1 MKNFYRCV
9 FVCILLISAA
19 LTSSAQ
25 VAHEDADPLEN
36 QINLY
41 GVKKASPVL
50 FVHLDKT
57 IYTNNETVW
66 FTGYL
71 LNIDAKT
78 IKEHRIL
85 SVSLIND
92 EDSKIA
98 AQANFIID
106 GGLSFG
112 NIYIPDSVAAGGYHF
127 VAYTNRLLKGRPE
140 VVFKQSVTIKTTN
153 EPAFSLSLSL
163 LDSTKAQPGKITT
176 LLTAKAKELPVIQA
190 PVSYKMGTAKNRATL
205 ATGKTGVTGEYI
217 LSIDKNQ
224 VSPENHVLIAE
235 VGEGKQKE
243 SIRLTIPIKKQKARV
258 RFYPEGGYLVAGK
271 TSRIGWEARGAGGEP
286 LKINGILLSNGTPV
300 DTIATDSYGMGIF
313 KLTPKANSKYQVKVI
328 RAGVVDTVCA
338 LPNALPQGITL
349 QVADALQT
357 DSIILK
363 LQSTRYQV
371 VKILVHNYKEVFV
384 TLDEEIYPK
393 GLVTSFATADLP
405 RGLNMIT
412 VMDSLGRPLAERA
425 IFAHYDKR
433 QHLSVKTDNNEY
445 ATRQKVKLNLK
456 LNSVSGSPVKGYVSV
471 ACVQD
476 NRLSYKHPN
485 NIESYYYLSSQLQDI
500 PLKDNLMGND
510 AADKEY
516 LNKVLLIKG
525 WSRYTWQEMLKTQ
538 PADTLRQYQTIAYN
552 GDVTFAGKRLKKPM
566 MLSAIAD
573 TLARIVRTDST
584 GHFVMDEQ
592 GIVTPADKKMTLY
605 ISGKEK
611 TDPYVIHF
619 NNPFEGMT
627 KNMADTMSLKS
638 IEVPAETETNEAL
651 VVQGLNK
658 TRQLQEVKIKAVK
671 DGLLY
676 ASIPKST
683 LDHDPGVNECGDYKC
698 MNDIL
703 NCPNHPNDNNQL
715 RPLKKGDYVKV
726 WRRGQYVS
734 EIYRGCVIFKTKDYP
749 SMVQLKGIYA
759 NKEFYVVDY
768 DAEKDN
774 IPEYQSTIY
783 WKYNVPVNSSGET
796 SLWFFTNDIT
806 GRFRIIAQG
815 VTEEDVLYSEQTFN
829 VKKKL
834 P

>member
-1 MKNFYRCV
+1 MKNFCRCLI
-9 FVCILLISAA
+9 VCLILISAA
-19 LTSSAQ
+19 LTTRAQ
-25 VAHEDADPLEN
+25 VAHEETDPLES

-71 LNIDAKT
+71 LNIDANA

-85 SVSLIND
+85 SVSLVND
-92 EDSKIA
+92 EDGKVA
-98 AQANFIID
+98 VQANFIMD
-106 GGLSFG
+106 GGLGFG
-112 NIYIPDSVAAGGYHF
+112 NIYIPDSVAAGSYHF

-140 VVFKQSVTIKTTN
+140 VLFKQSVTIKTTN

-163 LDSTKAQPGKITT
+163 LDSTKAQAGKITT
-176 LLTAKAKELPVIQA
+176 LLTAKAKEFPVIMA
-190 PVSYKMGTAKNRATL
+190 PISYKMGAAKKRITL
-205 ATGKTGVTGEYI
+205 ATAKTGVNGEYT

-224 VSPENHVLIAE
+224 ISPENRVLIAE

-258 RFYPEGGYLVAGK
+258 RFYPEGGYLVSGK
-271 TSRIGWEARGAGGEP
+271 ASRVGWEARGAGGEP
-286 LKINGILLSNGTPV
+286 LKINGILLNNGTPI
-300 DTIATDSYGMGIF
+300 DTITTDSYGMGIF

-328 RAGVVDTVCA
+328 RAGVVDTVCT
-338 LPNALPQGITL
+338 LPASLQQGIVL

-357 DSIILK
+357 DSITLK

-384 TLDEEIYPK
+384 TLDKEIYPK
-393 GLVTSFATADLP
+393 GLTTSFATANLP
-405 RGLNMIT
+405 RGLNMVT
-412 VMDSLGRPLAERA
+412 VVDSIGRPLAERA

-433 QHLSVKTDNNEY
+433 QALSIKTDNNDY
-445 ATRQKVKLNLK
+445 TTRQKVKLNLK
-456 LNSVSGSPVKGYVSV
+456 LSSASGSPVKGYVSV

-476 NRLSYKHPN
+476 NRLSYKHSN
-485 NIESYYYLSSQLQDI
+485 NIESYYYLTSQLNDM
-500 PLKDNLMGND
+500 PLKDNLMGSSTT
-510 AADKEY
+510 DKEY
-516 LNKVLLIKG
+516 INNVLLIKG
-525 WSRYTWQEMLKTQ
+525 WSRYTWQEMLKAQ
-538 PADTLRQYQTIAYN
+538 PADTLRQYQTIAYS

-573 TLARIVRTDST
+573 TLANIVRTDST

-592 GIVTPADKKMTLY
+592 SMVTQADKKMVLF
-605 ISGKEK
+605 INGKAK

-619 NNPFEGMT
+619 NNPFEGLA
-627 KNMADTMSLKS
+627 KNMADTMSLRN
-638 IEVPAETETNEAL
+638 IEVPAVTETNEAL
-651 VVQGLNK
+651 VVKGLDK
-658 TRQLQEVKIKAVK
+658 TRQLQEVKIKGVK

-703 NCPNHPNDNNQL
+703 NCPNHPNDNNQQ

-726 WRRGQYVS
+726 WRHGQYVS
-734 EIYRGCVIFKTKDYP
+734 EIYRGCVIFTPKEYT
-749 SMVQLKGIYA
+749 SMVQVKGIYA
-759 NKEFYVVDY
+759 SKEFYVVDY
-768 DAEKDN
+768 DAGKNN

-783 WKYNVPVNSSGET
+783 WQYNVPVNSAGET
-796 SLWFFTNDIT
+796 NLWFFTNDVT
-806 GRFRIIAQG
+806 GPFRIIAQG
-815 VTEEDVLYSEQTFN
+815 VTQEDVLYGEQTFN